1 MRCCSGSGPLAVL
14 GLVLLAGGCE
24 STPTYS
30 SQLEQDAAFARG
42 RDEPPSAKTLYR
54 LARVLS
60 VQGRWAESSAS
71 LVACIERYPEFM
83 PAYCDLAALHV
94 THRQYDEAA
103 AILQRA
109 TEVVGDDA
117 VVRND
122 LGMAMLLA
130 CRYEEALAGFEAA
143 VKASP
148 HDMRFRANVALA
160 LGMLGRYEES
170 LEVYCELLDPRE
182 AHYNLAVICQA
193 RGDEARAQTEFQIAR
208 SRKPIGPDH
217 VEHDDASGGTA
228 DTSRVPSFS
237 GG

>member
-1 MRCCSGSGPLAVL
+1 VL
-14 GLVLLAGGCE
+14 SLVLLAGGCE

-30 SQLEQDAAFARG
+30 SPLEQDAAFARG

-60 VQGRWAESSAS
+60 VQGRWSESSAS

-109 TEVVGDDA
+109 TEIVGNDP
-117 VVRND
+117 VVRNN

-130 CRYEEALAGFEAA
+130 CRYEEALTAFESA
-143 VKASP
+143 VRVSP
-148 HDMRFRANVALA
+148 RDMRFRANLA
-160 LGMLGRYEES
+160 LVLGLVGRYEES
-170 LEVYCELLDPRE
+170 LEVYGQLLNPHE
-182 AHYNLAVICQA
+182 AHYNLAVICQV
-193 RGDEARAQTEFQIAR
+193 RGDEARAQTEFQLAR
-208 SRKPIGPDH
+208 LRTPIGPDH
-217 VEHDDASGGTA
+217 VEHDDTFGGTA
-228 DTSRVPSFS
+228 DTSRVPDFP

>member
-1 MRCCSGSGPLAVL
+1 MRCCSSSGPLAVL

-103 AILQRA
+103 AILRRA
-109 TEVVGDDA
+109 TEVAADDP

-130 CRYEEALAGFEAA
+130 GRYEEALADFGAA
-143 VKASP
+143 AMASP
-148 HDMRFRANVALA
+148 SDMRFRANYALA

-170 LEVYCELLDPRE
+170 LEVYCELLDPHE

-193 RGDEARAQTEFQIAR
+193 RGDEARAQAEFQLAKTAT
-208 SRKPIGPDH
+208 SIGLDH
-217 VEHDDASGGTA
+217 VEHDDASGETA
-228 DTSRVPSFS
+228 DSSRVPGFS